1 MSQPAPFQVIAA
13 RRLLPAVSCLENPE
27 QAVALAKALHD
38 GGLDI
43 MEITLRHPSSLECI
57 QAITA
62 EVPEMTIGAGTIIR
76 PHQVLEARKVGATF
90 GVSPGFNPDTII
102 TAIEEDLP
110 FIPGIATGGELEQA
124 ITMGCTLVKFFPCE
138 PLGGVAWLQAISG
151 PYLQTGV
158 RIVPMG
164 GIRTGNLTSY
174 TNLPIVAAAGG
185 SWMAAA
191 NLVRDENW
199 DEVTKLTKSAL
210 TMINTA

>member
-1 MSQPAPFQVIAA
+1 MPEPAPFQVIAA
-13 RRLLPAVSCLENPE
+13 RRLLPAVTGLERPE
-27 QAVALAKALHD
+27 QAVALARALIA
-38 GGLDI
+38 GGLDV
-43 MEITLRHPSSLECI
+43 MEITLRHDSSLECI
-57 QAITA
+57 QAIS
-62 EVPEMTIGAGTIIR
+62 EQVPEMTIGAGTIIQ
-76 PHQVLEARKVGATF
+76 PHQVPDAMKSGATF

-102 TAIEEDLP
+102 TALEEGMP

-124 ITMGCTLVKFFPCE
+124 VAMGCSLVKFFPCE

-164 GIRTGNLTSY
+164 GIRTGNLADY

-191 NLVRDENW
+191 DLIRHENW
-199 DEVTKLTKSAL
+199 DEVTELTRAAL
-210 TMINTA
+210 ARIVAI